1 LLKRYILIVTFFSF
15 SIIAGTQVPV
25 DSLRLTDKKPLADS
39 GWKMDSNISVTSSLF
54 VQKVLK
60 HHTYFGFNSAVSVK
74 PVSTIHQVTGKE
86 RIFYLLVFLLMVFG
100 VLRQVF
106 PKYFNDL
113 FRLFFRTTLKQ
124 KQVREQLL
132 QTPLPSLALNGFF
145 VISASLYI
153 TFLLQ
158 HYKISGAEN
167 FWKIFLYAGIA
178 LSAIY
183 FLKFI
188 GIKFSGW
195 LFGMQEAAN
204 SYVFI
209 VFIVNKMIGIF
220 LLPFLLIL
228 AFSLG
233 SAYTVGLTLSWGLIA
248 GLLLYRVML
257 TYSATRYQVKLNP
270 FHFFLYLLAFEL
282 APLLL
287 IYKGLLLYF
296 S

>member
-1 LLKRYILIVTFFSF
+1 MLKRFTFFLVL
-15 SIIAGTQVPV
+15 IILCFYTKAQVPV
-25 DSLRLTDKKPLADS
+25 DSLHLIDKRPLTDS
-39 GWKMDSNISVTSSLF
+39 GWKMDNTIPVTSSLF
-54 VQKVLK
+54 VREALK
-60 HHTYFGFNSAVSVK
+60 HHAYFGFNTPASTK
-74 PVSTIHQVTGKE
+74 PVSTIRQVKGKE
-86 RIFYLLVFLLMVFG
+86 MIFYLLIFLLMVFG
-100 VLRQVF
+100 VLRRLF

-132 QTPLPSLALNGFF
+132 QTPLPSLALNVFF
-145 VISASLYI
+145 VISVSLYI

-158 HYKISGAEN
+158 HFKVSGAEN

-209 VFIVNKMIGIF
+209 VFIVNKMIGIL

-233 SAYTVGLTLSWGLIA
+233 SAYTVGLTLSWCLIA
-248 GLLLYRVML
+248 GLLLYRIVL